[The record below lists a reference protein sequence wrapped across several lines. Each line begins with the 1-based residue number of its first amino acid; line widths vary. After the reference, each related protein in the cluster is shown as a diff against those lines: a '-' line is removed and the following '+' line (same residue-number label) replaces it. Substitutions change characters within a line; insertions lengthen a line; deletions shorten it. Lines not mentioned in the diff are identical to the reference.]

1 MTIAENKV
9 VTLEFTVKN
18 AETGDLIETSKDGE
32 PLVYLHGF
40 NNLVPGL
47 EAELSGKTV
56 GDKYE
61 VTVTPEEGYGVR
73 DDSLVQQVPMEA
85 FQGIDNVEVGMTFT
99 ADGAEGPVVVEVTA
113 VEKDLVTV
121 DANHPLASI
130 PLAFSGEVK
139 EVRDASAEELEHGH
153 VHGEGGHQH

>member
-18 AETGDLIETSKDGE
+18 AETGDLIETSEGAE

-47 EAELSGKTV
+47 EKELSGKAV

-73 DDSLVQQVPMEA
+73 DDSLVQQVPREA
-85 FQGIDNVEVGMTFT
+85 FQGIEKVEVGMAFT
-99 ADGAEGPVVVEVTA
+99 ADGPQGPVVVEVTA
-113 VEKDLVTV
+113 IDGDTISI
-121 DANHPLASI
+121 DANHPLASVT
-130 PLAFSGEVK
+130 LAFSGEIK
-139 EVRDASAEELEHGH
+139 DIRDASQEELEHGH
-153 VHGEGGHQH
+153 VHGPGGHQH

>member
-18 AETGDLIETSKDGE
+18 AETGDLIESSQGSE

-47 EAELSGKTV
+47 ETELVGKTV
-56 GDKYE
+56 GESYD
-61 VTVTPEEGYGVR
+61 VTVSPEEGYGVR
-73 DDSLVQQVPMEA
+73 DESLVQQVPREA
-85 FQGIDNVEVGMTFT
+85 FQGIENIDVGMAFT
-99 ADGAEGPVVVEVTA
+99 ADGPQGPVVVEVTA
-113 VEKDLVTV
+113 IEGDTITI

-130 PLAFSGEVK
+130 PLAFSGEIK
-139 EVRDASAEELEHGH
+139 DIRDASAEELEHGH
-153 VHGEGGHQH
+153 VHGPGGHHH

>member
-18 AETGDLIETSKDGE
+18 AETGDLIESSKDGE

-47 EAELSGKTV
+47 ESELNGKVV
-56 GDKYE
+56 GDSYE
-61 VTVTPEEGYGVR
+61 VTVSPEEGYGVR
-73 DDSLVQQVPMEA
+73 DESLVQQVPMEA
-85 FQGIDNVEVGMTFT
+85 FQGIDNVQVGMAFT

-113 VEKDLVTV
+113 VEDDLVTV

-130 PLAFSGEVK
+130 PLALSGEVK
-139 EVRDASAEELEHGH
+139 EIRDASAEEIEHGH

>member
-18 AETGDLIETSKDGE
+18 AETGEVIETSVDSE

-47 EAELSGKTV
+47 ENELSGKVV
-56 GDKYE
+56 GDSYD
-61 VTVTPEEGYGVR
+61 VTVSPEEGYGVR
-73 DDSLVQQVPMEA
+73 DESLVQEVPMEA
-85 FQGIDNVEVGMTFT
+85 FQGIENVQVGMAFT

-113 VEKDLVTV
+113 VEGDVVTV
-121 DANHPLASI
+121 DANHPLADI
-130 PLAFSGEVK
+130 KLAFSGEVK
-139 EVRDASAEELEHGH
+139 EIRDASQEELEHGH
-153 VHGEGGHQH
+153 VHGPGGHHH